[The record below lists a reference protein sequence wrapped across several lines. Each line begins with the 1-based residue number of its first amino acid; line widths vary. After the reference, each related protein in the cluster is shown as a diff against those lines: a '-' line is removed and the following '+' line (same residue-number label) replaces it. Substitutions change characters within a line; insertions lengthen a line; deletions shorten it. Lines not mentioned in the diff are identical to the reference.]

1 MFHVHRFNQ
10 LQIKNSIFYPWLRI
24 RGWRRP
30 TVCIVLCHFMRD
42 LSSTCGFWY
51 LRGSPLQIPRN
62 DCVKKKKNDIPLH
75 FLLKSALTSSQRKSV
90 KLWNIKRLNDHSLLL
105 ISPDICQHL
114 LQCYTTYETSQPETL
129 SHTQPTAAST
139 MAQWPRKKWQ
149 LQDMTSGGDT
159 AGLAPQYLCP

>member
-1 MFHVHRFNQ
+1 MSTDSTNCRSKTVFSTHDWESEDGEGQ
-10 LQIKNSIFYPWLRI
+10 LYALFYATLWETWAASADFGIWEGVPCRYQ
-24 RGWRRP
+24 GM
-30 TVCIVLCHFMRD
+30 TVL
-42 LSSTCGFWY
+42 
-51 LRGSPLQIPRN
+51 
-62 DCVKKKKNDIPLH
+62 KKKKNDIPLH